1 MFIAFCGMDGSG
13 KTTQL
18 GLLAEHL
25 SQHHEV
31 HRTRTPTTWFR
42 ADQDMRE
49 LIEGRLSTED
59 RAVALPEMVLMGAFD
74 RYRHLR
80 TELIPRLR
88 AGQVVLTDRYVY
100 TAYAYALARGF
111 DDLDWMKAV
120 NRYLPVPDL
129 TFYLDISAAG
139 ALGRVLSRG
148 DVPRPEEKDEEVIE
162 AVRTAFRTQP
172 WGESAGYH
180 VLDGTRQVEDLAREI
195 RDLTA
200 AALTG

>member
-18 GLLAEHL
+18 GLLADHL
-25 SQHHEV
+25 ARHHEV
-31 HRTRTPTTWFR
+31 HRTRTPSSWFR
-42 ADQDMRE
+42 ADQEMRK
-49 LIEGRLSTED
+49 LIESQLSTED
-59 RAVALPEMVLMGAFD
+59 QQAALPEMVLMGAFD

-80 TELIPRLR
+80 TELTPRLR
-88 AGQVVLTDRYVY
+88 AGQIVLTDRYVY

-111 DDLDWMKAV
+111 DDLDWMKVV

-129 TFYLDISAAG
+129 TFYLDVSAER
-139 ALGRVLSRG
+139 ALSRVLSRG
-148 DVPRPEEKDEEVIE
+148 DVPRPEEKDEEIIE

-180 VLDGTRQVEDLAREI
+180 VLDGTRPVEDIAQEIREI
-195 RDLTA
+195 TA
-200 AALTG
+200 AALAD